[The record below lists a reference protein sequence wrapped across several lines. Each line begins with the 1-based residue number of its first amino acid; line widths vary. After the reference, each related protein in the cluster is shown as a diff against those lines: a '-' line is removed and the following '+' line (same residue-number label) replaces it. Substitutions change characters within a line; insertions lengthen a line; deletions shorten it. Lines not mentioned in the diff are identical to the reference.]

1 METVC
6 QRTAPGAFG
15 QHGVMHQQN
24 WGTRG
29 SPARP
34 PTVRSYRVASRG
46 RGLNDARF
54 QGTEPSGWPSSGDRL
69 ACPEGAGRWLRVLH
83 ARAPLGAAEQGSAGA
98 AAAAC
103 PVHSERD
110 APRGGLPP
118 SHLPLGPGAQPPVP
132 HWRPASPS
140 TRPRPPPAVPG
151 PVWLAPCGAN
161 QGWEIKKAQSPP
173 PAPPASPR
181 RGPRGARGRRVRVGP
196 VPLPACCR
204 RRRSP
209 PGAGRAGPAPGPGRA
224 PRSGCGRPP
233 AGGHSSARARRR
245 P

>member
-1 METVC
+1 MPAD
-6 QRTAPGAFG
+6 RA
-15 QHGVMHQQN
+15 
-24 WGTRG
+24 RRLR
-29 SPARP
+29 PAR
-34 PTVRSYRVASRG
+34 
-46 RGLNDARF
+46 
-54 QGTEPSGWPSSGDRL
+54 
-69 ACPEGAGRWLRVLH
+69 
-83 ARAPLGAAEQGSAGA
+83 
-98 AAAAC
+98 
-103 PVHSERD
+103 RD
-110 APRGGLPP
+110 APTELGDTRFAREAADGSELPCSFTRPWTERRPFPGHRAQRLALVWGPSPLSGGCWPLAPCAPCKSPPGGGGAGLSWGGGSRVPGPQRAGRARGGLPP
-118 SHLPLGPGAQPPVP
+118 SHLPLGPGARPPVP

-173 PAPPASPR
+173 PAPPCPPPPA
-181 RGPRGARGRRVRVGP
+181 AGRVVRVGP

-224 PRSGCGRPP
+224 PQSGCGRPP
-233 AGGHSSARARRR
+233 AGGRSSARARRR